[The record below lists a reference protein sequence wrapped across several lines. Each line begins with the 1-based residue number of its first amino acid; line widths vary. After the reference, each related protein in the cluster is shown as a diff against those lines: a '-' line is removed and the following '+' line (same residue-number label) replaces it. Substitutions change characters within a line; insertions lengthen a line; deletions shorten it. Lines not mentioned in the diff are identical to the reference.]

1 MGAMFDVEPTPL
13 PPPPVELTRYAVAG
27 RYVLEGPLGEGG
39 MGRVHRVRHR
49 HLGRAFAL
57 KVIAPSF
64 RDAHDARARFIEEA
78 RLASEMRHPNIVEV
92 VDFGDDPA
100 LGAFMVME
108 LIEGAP
114 LLDPA
119 APPPTLA
126 RVCEYLRQIADALDH
141 IHRHGVLH
149 GDLKPDNILV
159 STEAAQ
165 GRKRAAVK
173 LLDFG
178 LARRI
183 KHAGDEPL
191 AGSPSYIAPERIT
204 GGPPSVAADVYAL
217 GVLAYELITGAPPF
231 VGELL
236 DVLQRHVHEPPAPLV
251 TSRGGEPVDEA
262 LAALVA
268 RALAKA
274 PDDRHRSI
282 GDLRYELQNVMA
294 MLGLR
299 QRRATDRGGRDRLLA
314 QGFELVSL
322 PQALLDGD
330 DALVVVNAAFA
341 KMLGRAPAE
350 LVGVAARDTA
360 LGEAFPELAAACAA
374 ARAEAAPI
382 ERLVLVGDGAQRVQV
397 ALWLART
404 SAPGAELHAFL
415 RLRRWREREA

>member
-1 MGAMFDVEPTPL
+1 MFDVEPTPL

-49 HLGRAFAL
+49 HLGRGFAL

-64 RDAHDARARFIEEA
+64 RDAHDARARFTQEA

-108 LIEGAP
+108 LVEGAP
-114 LLDPA
+114 LIDPA
-119 APPPTLA
+119 AAPPSLA

-159 STEAAQ
+159 ASEAEH
-165 GRKRAAVK
+165 GRKRAMVK

-183 KHAGDEPL
+183 DHAGDEPL

-204 GGPPSVAADVYAL
+204 GGPASVAADVYAL
-217 GVLAYELITGAPPF
+217 GILAYELITGAPPF
-231 VGELL
+231 VGELA
-236 DVLQRHVHEPPAPLV
+236 DVLRRHVHEPPAPLV
-251 TSRGGEPVDEA
+251 TSAGGEPVDEA

-268 RALAKA
+268 RAIAKA
-274 PDDRHRSI
+274 PDQRHRSI
-282 GDLRYELQNVMA
+282 GAAASRTAAQS
-294 MLGLR
+294 
-299 QRRATDRGGRDRLLA
+299 ATSSGNASPSAVSHAATPTSAAGSRPSILA
-314 QGFELVSL
+314 
-322 PQALLDGD
+322 
-330 DALVVVNAAFA
+330 NAA
-341 KMLGRAPAE
+341 L
-350 LVGVAARDTA
+350 TT
-360 LGEAFPELAAACAA
+360 
-374 ARAEAAPI
+374 
-382 ERLVLVGDGAQRVQV
+382 
-397 ALWLART
+397 T
-404 SAPGAELHAFL
+404 SAPSPSSSACGSDTRSKPWASS
-415 RLRRWREREA
+415 RSRPPRSVVRRWRRPSIAITFCSS

>member
-183 KHAGDEPL
+183 EHAGDEPL

-274 PDDRHRSI
+274 PTIATARS
-282 GDLRYELQNVMA
+282 
-294 MLGLR
+294 
-299 QRRATDRGGRDRLLA
+299 AT
-314 QGFELVSL
+314 
-322 PQALLDGD
+322 
-330 DALVVVNAAFA
+330 
-341 KMLGRAPAE
+341 
-350 LVGVAARDTA
+350 
-360 LGEAFPELAAACAA
+360 CATSC
-374 ARAEAAPI
+374 
-382 ERLVLVGDGAQRVQV
+382 
-397 ALWLART
+397 RT
-404 SAPGAELHAFL
+404 
-415 RLRRWREREA
+415 

>member
-27 RYVLEGPLGEGG
+27 RYVLEGALGEGG

-64 RDAHDARARFIEEA
+64 RDAHDARARFTEEA

-114 LLDPA
+114 LLDPE

-159 STEAAQ
+159 TTEAAH

-183 KHAGDEPL
+183 EHAGDEPL

-236 DVLQRHVHEPPAPLV
+236 DVLQRHVHEAPAPLV

-299 QRRATDRGGRDRLLA
+299 QRRATDRGGRERLLA

-382 ERLVLVGDGAQRVQV
+382 ERLALVGDGAQRVQV

>member
-183 KHAGDEPL
+183 EHAGDEPL

-382 ERLVLVGDGAQRVQV
+382 ERLALVGDGAQRVQV

>member
-1 MGAMFDVEPTPL
+1 MFDVEPTPL
-13 PPPPVELTRYAVAG
+13 PPPPVELSRYAVAG
-27 RYVLEGPLGEGG
+27 RYILEGPLGEGG

-49 HLGRAFAL
+49 HLGRGFAL

-64 RDAHDARARFIEEA
+64 RDAHDARARFTQEA

-108 LIEGAP
+108 LVEGAP
-114 LLDPA
+114 LIDPA
-119 APPPTLA
+119 APPLTLA

-159 STEAAQ
+159 TVEAEH
-165 GRKRAAVK
+165 GRKRAMVK

-183 KHAGDEPL
+183 DHAGDEPL

-204 GGPPSVAADVYAL
+204 GGPASVAADVYAL
-217 GVLAYELITGAPPF
+217 GILAYELIAGAPPF
-231 VGELL
+231 LGELV
-236 DVLQRHVHEPPAPLV
+236 DVLRRHVDEAPAPLV
-251 TSRGGEPVDEA
+251 LSAGGEPVDEA

-268 RALAKA
+268 RATAKDPA
-274 PDDRHRSI
+274 LRHRTI
-282 GDLRYELQNVMA
+282 GDFRYELQNVMA

-299 QRRATDRGGRDRLLA
+299 PRRSTDRGGRERLLA
-314 QGFELVSL
+314 QGFDLVSL

-330 DALVVVNAAFA
+330 GALVVVNAAFA
-341 KMLGRAPAE
+341 KMLDREPAA
-350 LVGVAARDTA
+350 LVGVAACDTA
-360 LGEAFPELAAACAA
+360 LGAAFPALRSDCAA
-374 ARAEAAPI
+374 VRDAAAPI
-382 ERLVLVGDGAQRVQV
+382 ERLALVGAVAQRVQV

-404 SAPGAELHAFL
+404 SAPGAEIHAFL
-415 RLRRWREREA
+415 RLRRLRDPA